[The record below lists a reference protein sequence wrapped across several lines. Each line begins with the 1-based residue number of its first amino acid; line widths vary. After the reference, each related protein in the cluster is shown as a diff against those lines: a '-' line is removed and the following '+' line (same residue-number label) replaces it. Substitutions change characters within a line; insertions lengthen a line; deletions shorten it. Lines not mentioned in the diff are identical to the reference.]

1 MHINLSPIAA
11 SDTTLQK
18 IECNQIIIKHDKG
31 IETTIKELCGP
42 IYSTTYLGG
51 IKIQLRFPFPWNLH
65 DEPFPNP
72 ARQKKMIKEV
82 INYLIS
88 ENE

>member
-1 MHINLSPIAA
+1 MLP
-11 SDTTLQK
+11 DTTLQK
-18 IECNQIIIKHDKG
+18 IEFNQIIIKHDNG

-51 IKIQLRFPFPWNLH
+51 IKIQLQFPNTLNLL
-65 DEPFPNP
+65 DELFPNP
-72 ARQKKMIKEV
+72 AREKKMIKGV

>member
-1 MHINLSPIAA
+1 MLLK
-11 SDTTLQK
+11 LQLK
-18 IECNQIIIKHDKG
+18 SCAD
-31 IETTIKELCGP
+31 LY
-42 IYSTTYLGG
+42 IYSPTYIGG

-72 ARQKKMIKEV
+72 ARQKKMIKGV

-88 ENE
+88 EK